1 MKGKGSGRN
10 NVREDRKRAVV
21 EALGLP
27 KDVMLGDILLHFTG
41 SCEAVVENFRS
52 LLIYTDTCIK
62 IKAAGCMVI
71 FKGMHLEIETYTG
84 DVLKITGQIQS
95 LEFSHN
101 KEGSRG

>member
-1 MKGKGSGRN
+1 M
-10 NVREDRKRAVV
+10 REDRKRAVV

-62 IKAAGCMVI
+62 IKAAGPLGKKSFCN
-71 FKGMHLEIETYTG
+71 LR
-84 DVLKITGQIQS
+84 S
-95 LEFSHN
+95 LNYASCVT
-101 KEGSRG
+101 